1 MEKTDMSKDFKREK
15 IRLAVFFT
23 SISLVLLVLAL
34 FLAYYSAYGDILF
47 VITGNKNAKKERYD
61 EMNKSAQ
68 QGQTVF
74 FGDSLTEFYD
84 TDAAFPS
91 FTSYNRG
98 ISGDTTQGMLDRL
111 DNNVLSINPSRIV
124 FLGGANDLNHGL
136 TPDEIVANIRE
147 ILTRIKTALPD
158 CEVYVESLYPVN
170 PYTHPI
176 YLNSVAD
183 RKNVDILAINES
195 LIPLCEEL
203 GCTYINVHDLL
214 TDGNGDLCE
223 DLTMDGLHVNAEGYA
238 IVTEILSRYLTE

>member
-1 MEKTDMSKDFKREK
+1 MAKDFKREK

-23 SISLVLLVLAL
+23 SISLVLLILAL

-47 VITGNKNAKKERYD
+47 VIKG
-61 EMNKSAQ
+61 NKSAKEARYDQ
-68 QGQTVF
+68 MNLSALHGQTVF

-91 FTSYNRG
+91 FVSYNRG
-98 ISGDTTQGMLDRL
+98 ISGDTTDGMLNRL
-111 DNNVLSINPSRIV
+111 DNNVLSIEPSRIV

-147 ILTRIKTALPD
+147 ILTRIKDALPD

-183 RKNVDILAINES
+183 RKNVDILAINEA
-195 LIPLCEEL
+195 LVNLCEDL
-203 GCTYINVHDLL
+203 DCTYINVHDSL
-214 TDGNGDLCE
+214 TDDNGDLRDE
-223 DLTMDGLHVNAEGYA
+223 LTMDGLHVNAEGYA
-238 IVTEILSRYLTE
+238 IVTQILSQYLNN